1 MNVLE
6 VLPTPLKGVFLIE
19 ASAGTG
25 KTETVSDIFLRLIVL
40 DKRPVNEILVVTFTE
55 AATDELKNRIIKRL
69 RQGLDIIR
77 NPLVKD
83 DRLTPLFQNAGDPQD
98 IKTRLNAALTCFD
111 EAAIF
116 TIHGFCHKILQEN
129 AFESGFLF
137 DLELSS
143 DQRMVIQE
151 IVEDFWRIQTSRL
164 PELFVRHLMGAGF
177 SRSRERRG
185 PGGLAA
191 FALGV
196 LNQPQLEVILPE
208 GPANLSVLEAEVCLQ
223 YKQLSEL
230 WASGKI
236 EIQTL
241 LQGEE
246 GLNRRSYP
254 VASIPAWIEE
264 TDNFFSS
271 ADILTSWSC
280 REKFC
285 TESLGRACKKG
296 FEPLRHSFFD
306 LSSEFNL
313 NLQKL
318 TEGLDLNILFFKKE
332 LIDYLRHELVKRKAH
347 LHIRSFDDLLT
358 NLRDSLQGEQKSL
371 ARAIRKKFPVALV
384 DEFQDTDQVQYQ
396 IFKTIYSTPDSLL
409 FLIGDPKQA
418 IYSFRGADIF
428 TYMSAGRNARKILLD
443 KNWRSAPKLVEAV
456 NCLFEPHNNPFIFD
470 DIRFMPTPAA
480 RAELG
485 EALCE
490 GGIPLVDPLQF
501 WFFRRPE
508 GAKAIDRK
516 LADRIIPEAVAEEIL
531 TLLKKGKTGQVTLE
545 GRPLDAADIAVIVRK
560 NRETI
565 LIRDALREKGIPA
578 VIHSSE
584 SLFASTEAQAV
595 LKLIKGISDPAN
607 DRLVRTALASH
618 LFEKDWSK
626 LFELFENE
634 AQWELWIE
642 KFHDWHRIWQERGFI
657 AMAGSLMSQEKIRE
671 RLLGCPDGERQL
683 TNLIHCFEI
692 LHTTAVQK
700 HLGIKSLVTW
710 FSRQIEDCPEKEE
723 YQIRLETDRKAVNV
737 ITIHRSK
744 GLGFPIVFCPYSW
757 FGIRSD
763 SQSVF
768 FHDPGRDNRFCF
780 DMGSTSLEEHKK
792 IMEKEILSENMR
804 LLYVALTR
812 AKHRC
817 YLAWGAFKGA
827 ETSSLSYLFHARQP
841 VSQHS
846 LDGVFPDFAKV
857 CDQVLLADIEKR
869 TARSKGSIHVTEPP
883 ESYSDSFDQGINVP
897 GSLEVTPFS
906 GRIDPGWEISSFSSL
921 TFGKNT
927 ANDLSDYLDEI
938 YEKETPPAFDMEPDV
953 LGAPNIRSFPRG
965 AKAGLCFHSILE
977 KMDFCCKERAVWKD
991 LTRQQLQHYRFD
1003 ESSWVEPVFNMLENV
1018 FSIPLTPFERPF
1030 FLADI
1035 RPDKRLSEMEFFFPM
1050 NDVSAFR
1057 LAEIFAAEN
1066 SQDISETF
1074 MRRLKNLSSHQISGF
1089 LKGFIDLVFEHEGR
1103 FFLVDWKSNF
1113 LGDRPENYSRE
1124 RIQEVMDGELYHLQ
1138 YHLYCLAM
1146 HKYLR
1151 TRISDYDYEKHFGA
1165 VFYLFL
1171 RGVDPAA
1178 GSEYGVYQTR
1188 PSAQLIENLELFFK
1202 GN

>member
-55 AATDELKNRIIKRL
+55 AATDELKSRIIKRL

-83 DRLTPLFQNAGDPQD
+83 DRLTPLFQNVGDPQE
-98 IKTRLNAALTCFD
+98 IKNRLNAALKCFD

-143 DQRMVIQE
+143 DQRTVIQE
-151 IVEDFWRIQTSRL
+151 IVDDFWRIQTAQL
-164 PELFVRHLMGAGF
+164 PELFVRHLMAGGF

-208 GPANLSVLEAEVCLQ
+208 GPADLSALEAEVCWQFKL
-223 YKQLSEL
+223 LSEL
-230 WASGKI
+230 WASDKI

-241 LQGEE
+241 LQGEV

-254 VASIPAWIEE
+254 VTRIPAWIEE

-271 ADILTSWSC
+271 ADILASWSC

-285 TESLGRACKKG
+285 SESLGRACKKG
-296 FEPLRHSFFD
+296 FEPLRHPFFD
-306 LSSEFNL
+306 LCSEFNR
-313 NLQKL
+313 NHQKL
-318 TEGLDLNILFFKKE
+318 AEGFDLNILFFKKD
-332 LIDYLRHELVKRKAH
+332 LIDYIRNELVKRKAH

-358 NLRDSLQGEQKSL
+358 NLRDSLQGEQQTL
-371 ARAIRKKFPVALV
+371 AVAIRKKFPVALV

-396 IFKTIYSTPDSLL
+396 IFKTIYSTPESLL

-428 TYMSAGRNARKILLD
+428 TYMSASKHARKILLD

-456 NCLFEPHNNPFIFD
+456 NCLFAPKKNPFIFD

-480 RAELG
+480 KNELG
-485 EALCE
+485 EALCVD
-490 GGIPLVDPLQF
+490 GSTLADPLQF

-516 LADRIIPEAVAEEIL
+516 LADRIIPAAVAEEVL
-531 TLLKKGKTGQVTLE
+531 TLLKKGRAGQVTLE
-545 GRPLDAADIAVIVRK
+545 GRPLDAADIAVIVRQNK
-560 NRETI
+560 ETI
-565 LIRDALREKGIPA
+565 LIRDALRDKGIPA

-584 SLFASTEAQAV
+584 SLFASVEAEAV
-595 LKLIKGISDPAN
+595 LKLLKGISDPAN

-618 LFEKDWSK
+618 LFEEDWSR
-626 LFELFENE
+626 LFEVFENE

-642 KFHDWHRIWQERGFI
+642 KFHDWHRLWQERGFI
-657 AMAGSLMSQEKIRE
+657 AMAGNLMSQEEIRE
-671 RLLGCPDGERQL
+671 RLLGRPDGERQL

-692 LHTTAVQK
+692 LHTTAVRM
-700 HLGIKSLVTW
+700 HLGIKSLVKW

-744 GLGFPIVFCPYSW
+744 GLGFPVVFCPYSW

-763 SQSVF
+763 SLPVF
-768 FHDPGRDNRFCF
+768 FHDPGRDNRFFF

-817 YLAWGAFKGA
+817 YLVWGAFKGA
-827 ETSSLSYLFHARQP
+827 ETSALSYLFHSRQP

-846 LDGVFPDFAKV
+846 LDGVFPDFANV
-857 CDQVLLADIEKR
+857 CDQTLLADIEKR
-869 TARSKGSIHVTEPP
+869 GTMSKGNIYVTEPP
-883 ESYSDSFDQGINVP
+883 ESSSDSFNQAITVP
-897 GSLEVTPFS
+897 SSLEVTPFS
-906 GRIDPGWEISSFSSL
+906 ARIDTGWEISSFSSL
-921 TFGKNT
+921 TFGKKT
-927 ANDLSDYLDEI
+927 DNDLSDYLDEI
-938 YEKETPPAFDMEPDV
+938 SEKEAQFAFNMEPDAPT
-953 LGAPNIRSFPRG
+953 APNILSFPRG
-965 AKAGLCFHSILE
+965 AKAGLCLHSILE
-977 KMDFCCKERAVWKD
+977 KMDFCCKEKDVWKD
-991 LTRQQLQHYRFD
+991 LTSQQLQHYRFD
-1003 ESSWVEPVFNMLENV
+1003 ESLWLEPVSKMLENV
-1018 FSIPLTPFERPF
+1018 LSIPLAAFEIPFC
-1030 FLADI
+1030 LADI
-1035 RPDKRLSEMEFFFPM
+1035 GLDKRLSEMEFFFPM
-1050 NDVSAFR
+1050 NDVLANR
-1057 LAEIFAAEN
+1057 LAKIFAAEN
-1066 SQDISETF
+1066 SQDISQTF
-1074 MRRLKNLSSHQISGF
+1074 IRRLKKLSIHQISGF
-1089 LKGFIDLVFEHEGR
+1089 MKGFIDLVFEHKGR
-1103 FFLVDWKSNF
+1103 FFIVDWKSNF
-1113 LGDRPENYSRE
+1113 LGDRPENYSRD
-1124 RIQEVMDGELYHLQ
+1124 RIQEVMDVELYHLQ
-1138 YHLYCLAM
+1138 YHLYCLAL

-1151 TRISDYDYEKHFGA
+1151 TRIFDYDYEKHFGA

-1171 RGVDPAA
+1171 RGVDPAS
-1178 GSEYGVYQTR
+1178 GSEYGIYQTR

-1202 GN
+1202 GY